1 MSNTTLKL
9 YIIHS
14 AQPSKSPSAM
24 SYHRDYTV
32 CEFTTPFEKAFH
44 CADVY
49 DRINSMIPPHSSVM
63 LSWTC
68 HATNNARASFTRC
81 TFNIN
86 HHLRRFFQNPLEFR
100 TIQAETGTIISGSSA
115 LQFFNREIFED
126 SDLDLYLHPGHLERI
141 GAWLMKSEGYIYI
154 TEDPNVPVTEQ
165 QTLHG
170 FQAFKTAS
178 MLIDR
183 PILHP
188 SPVFS
193 PDIHHPGLEVPSSPS
208 VPYFPADVIKGCM
221 TFVCNMGSHDQ
232 RLVQLMVT
240 EYNLLDAILQF
251 HSSE

>member
-9 YIIHS
+9 YIICS
-14 AQPSKSPSAM
+14 AQPPKSPSAM

-32 CEFTTPFEKAFH
+32 HEFTTPFEKAFH
-44 CADVY
+44 CTDVY

-63 LSWTC
+63 LSQTC
-68 HATNNARASFTRC
+68 YTANDARASFTRR

-86 HHLRRFFQNPLEFR
+86 CHLGHFFQNPLEFH

-115 LQFFNREIFED
+115 LQFFDREIFED
-126 SDLDLYLHPGHLERI
+126 SDLDLYLYPGHLVRI
-141 GAWLMKSEGYIYI
+141 DTWLMKSECYIYI

-165 QTLHG
+165 QTSHR
-170 FQAFKTAS
+170 FQAFKTAF
-178 MLIDR
+178 MLIDC

-193 PDIHHPGLEVPSSPS
+193 LDIHHPGLEVPSSPS
-208 VPYFPADVIKGCM
+208 VPYFSTDVIKGCM
-221 TFVCNMGSHDQ
+221 IFVCNMGSHNQ

-240 EYNLLDAILQF
+240 EYNPLDALLQF

>member
-9 YIIHS
+9 YIICS
-14 AQPSKSPSAM
+14 AQPPKSPSAM

-32 CEFTTPFEKAFH
+32 HEFTTPFEKAFH
-44 CADVY
+44 CTDVY
-49 DRINSMIPPHSSVM
+49 NRINSMIPPHSSVM
-63 LSWTC
+63 LSQTC
-68 HATNNARASFTRC
+68 YTANDARASFTRR

-86 HHLRRFFQNPLEFR
+86 CHLGHFFQNPLEFH

-115 LQFFNREIFED
+115 LQFFDREIFED
-126 SDLDLYLHPGHLERI
+126 SDLDLYLYPGHLERI
-141 GAWLMKSEGYIYI
+141 DTWLMKSECYIYI

-165 QTLHG
+165 QTSHR
-170 FQAFKTAS
+170 FQAFKTAF
-178 MLIDR
+178 MLIDC

-193 PDIHHPGLEVPSSPS
+193 LDIHHPGLEVPSSPS
-208 VPYFPADVIKGCM
+208 VPYFSTDVIKGCM
-221 TFVCNMGSHDQ
+221 IFVCNMGSHNQ

-240 EYNLLDAILQF
+240 EYNPLDALLQF

>member
-1 MSNTTLKL
+1 
-9 YIIHS
+9 
-14 AQPSKSPSAM
+14 M

-32 CEFTTPFEKAFH
+32 HEFTTPFKKAFH

-49 DRINSMIPPHSSVM
+49 NRINSMIPPHSSIM
-63 LSWTC
+63 LSQTC
-68 HATNNARASFTRC
+68 HATNNTRASFTRH

-86 HHLRRFFQNPLEFR
+86 RHLRCFFQNPLEFH

-126 SDLDLYLHPGHLERI
+126 SGLDLYLHPGHLERI
-141 GAWLMKSEGYIYI
+141 GTWLMKSEGYIYI

-170 FQAFKTAS
+170 FQALKTAS

-193 PDIHHPGLEVPSSPS
+193 PDIHCPGLEVPSSPS
-208 VPYFPADVIKGCM
+208 VPYFPTDVIKGCM
-221 TFVCNMGSHDQ
+221 TFVCNMGSHNQ

-240 EYNLLDAILQF
+240 EYNPLDAILQF

>member
-14 AQPSKSPSAM
+14 AQPPKSPSAM

-32 CEFTTPFEKAFH
+32 HEFMTPFKKAFH
-44 CADVY
+44 CTDVY
-49 DRINSMIPPHSSVM
+49 DRINSMIPPCGSIM
-63 LSWTC
+63 LSQTC
-68 HATNNARASFTRC
+68 HAANNARASLTGHA
-81 TFNIN
+81 FNIN
-86 HHLRRFFQNPLEFR
+86 HYLRHFFQNPLEFG

-115 LQFFNREIFED
+115 LQFFDREIFED

-141 GAWLMKSEGYIYI
+141 GAWLMKSKGYIYI

-165 QTLHG
+165 QTLHR

-178 MLIDR
+178 MLIDCL
-183 PILHP
+183 ILYP
-188 SPVFS
+188 SLVFS
-193 PDIHHPGLEVPSSPS
+193 PDIHCPGLEVPSSPS
-208 VPYFPADVIKGCM
+208 VPYFPTDVIKGCM
-221 TFVCNMGSHDQ
+221 TFVHNMGSHNQ

-240 EYNLLDAILQF
+240 DYNPLDAILQF